1 MSMAGSTELQAAHEI
16 AIDASPTGVVVCDE
30 GGVILFANPQVEA
43 IFGYGAKELVGAT
56 VDLLLPERLRPTHGA
71 ERARFWADPNSRRMG
86 AGRELLG
93 RRKDGSEVPVEIGL
107 SVATRDGRRMV
118 IASVVDITERR
129 RLQLELER
137 AAADRLA
144 FERLV
149 SELAARFVHLLVEE
163 VDEAM
168 IDSQRRIVQALD
180 LDRGALLQ
188 FTDQGTDLVLTHLW
202 ARPEFPPITDRVS
215 TRDTF
220 PWIFSKLRA
229 NEAVWITRAEDVPD
243 PMDRESLARV
253 GTKAAAVIPLTLNE
267 GVIGAVSFASL
278 RTERSWDPEIRE
290 RLRLLASIFA
300 QALARRRGQQD
311 LRKALAEI
319 ERLRDQ
325 LALENV
331 QLRNEVKTLKGPQS
345 IAAESEAVRRV
356 LAQIESVART
366 SATVLLLGE
375 TGSGKQVFAEAIHAA
390 SDRSDRQMVRVNCAA
405 IPTALIESE
414 LFGRERGAYTGALSR
429 QVGRFELAD
438 RSTIFLDELG
448 DLPIESQAKLLR
460 VIQDRVVER
469 LGSVRPI
476 KVDVRI
482 IAATNRDLERAV
494 TDRTF
499 REDLFYRLNVFPI
512 TIPPLRERVEDI
524 PVLAWT
530 FIDEFAK
537 AFNKKIDSISKD
549 SLLALQQYPWPG
561 NVRELRNVIERAVIV
576 AKGPRLIVETPNSGA
591 AERRDSDTLSEVEA
605 EHIQSV
611 LKRVGWRVR
620 GIGGAA
626 ELLGMRPTTL
636 DSRMAKLGIRRPG
649 R

>member
-1 MSMAGSTELQAAHEI
+1 
-16 AIDASPTGVVVCDE
+16 
-30 GGVILFANPQVEA
+30 
-43 IFGYGAKELVGAT
+43 
-56 VDLLLPERLRPTHGA
+56 
-71 ERARFWADPNSRRMG
+71 
-86 AGRELLG
+86 
-93 RRKDGSEVPVEIGL
+93 
-107 SVATRDGRRMV
+107 
-118 IASVVDITERR
+118 
-129 RLQLELER
+129 
-137 AAADRLA
+137 
-144 FERLV
+144 
-149 SELAARFVHLLVEE
+149 
-163 VDEAM
+163 
-168 IDSQRRIVQALD
+168 
-180 LDRGALLQ
+180 
-188 FTDQGTDLVLTHLW
+188 
-202 ARPEFPPITDRVS
+202 
-215 TRDTF
+215 
-220 PWIFSKLRA
+220 
-229 NEAVWITRAEDVPD
+229 
-243 PMDRESLARV
+243 
-253 GTKAAAVIPLTLNE
+253 
-267 GVIGAVSFASL
+267 
-278 RTERSWDPEIRE
+278 
-290 RLRLLASIFA
+290 
-300 QALARRRGQQD
+300 
-311 LRKALAEI
+311 
-319 ERLRDQ
+319 
-325 LALENV
+325 V

-448 DLPIESQAKLLR
+448 DLPLESQAKLLR